1 MRQASGFRLTA
12 SFFIHL
18 CNLNFSGVVSSNSS
32 IIKILIQQR
41 YFMKKLIFASIFSL
55 IAVFSFAQNSEK
67 SNNLPSVNIKT
78 LDGQT
83 FNTQDISNDG
93 KPVIVSFWAL
103 WCKPCKKELDAFNEN
118 YEDWQDETGVKII
131 AISIDDSRST
141 AKVLPFV
148 SGKDWEFDVMLDPNG
163 DFKRAMNVNM
173 IPHTFLL
180 DGNGK
185 IVYQHTSYY
194 EGGEHD
200 LFELVK
206 KVAKGEDISVK
217 H

>member
-1 MRQASGFRLTA
+1 
-12 SFFIHL
+12 
-18 CNLNFSGVVSSNSS
+18 
-32 IIKILIQQR
+32 
-41 YFMKKLIFASIFSL
+41 MKKLIITSIFSL
-55 IAVFSFAQNSEK
+55 IIIFSFAQNSEK
-67 SNNLPSVNIKT
+67 NTNLPSVNIKT

-83 FNTQDISNDG
+83 FNTQDITNDG
-93 KPVIVSFWAL
+93 KPVIISFWAL

-118 YEDWQDETGVKII
+118 YEDWQDETGVKIF

-141 AKVLPFV
+141 AKVMPYV
-148 SGKDWEFDVMLDPNG
+148 SGKDWEFDVLLDPNG

-180 DGNGK
+180 DGTGK

-194 EGGEHD
+194 EGGEFD
-200 LFELVK
+200 LYEMVK
-206 KVAKGEDISVK
+206 KVANGEDISGK

>member
-1 MRQASGFRLTA
+1 
-12 SFFIHL
+12 
-18 CNLNFSGVVSSNSS
+18 
-32 IIKILIQQR
+32 
-41 YFMKKLIFASIFSL
+41 MKKLIITSIFSL
-55 IAVFSFAQNSEK
+55 IIIFSFAQNSEK
-67 SNNLPSVNIKT
+67 NTNLPSVNIKT

-83 FNTQDISNDG
+83 FNTQDITNDG
-93 KPVIVSFWAL
+93 KPVIISFWAL

-118 YEDWQDETGVKII
+118 YEDWQDETGVKIF

-141 AKVLPFV
+141 AKVMPYV

-180 DGNGK
+180 DGTGK

-194 EGGEHD
+194 EGGEFD
-200 LFELVK
+200 LYEMVK
-206 KVAKGEDISVK
+206 KVANGEDISAK

>member
-1 MRQASGFRLTA
+1 
-12 SFFIHL
+12 
-18 CNLNFSGVVSSNSS
+18 
-32 IIKILIQQR
+32 
-41 YFMKKLIFASIFSL
+41 MKKLIFASFFSL

-67 SNNLPSVNIKT
+67 SNSLPSINIKT
-78 LDGQT
+78 LDGKT
-83 FNTQDISNDG
+83 INTQDISNDG
-93 KPVIVSFWAL
+93 KPTIISFWAL

-118 YEDWQDETGVKII
+118 YEDWQEETGVKIF

-148 SGKDWEFDVMLDPNG
+148 SGKDWDFDVLLDPNG

-194 EGGEHD
+194 EGGEFD

-206 KVAKGEDISVK
+206 KVANGENIDVK

>member
-1 MRQASGFRLTA
+1 
-12 SFFIHL
+12 
-18 CNLNFSGVVSSNSS
+18 
-32 IIKILIQQR
+32 
-41 YFMKKLIFASIFSL
+41 MKKLIIASIFSI
-55 IAVFSFAQNSEK
+55 IAVLSFAQNSEK
-67 SNNLPSVNIKT
+67 NTNLPSVNIKT

-83 FNTQDISNDG
+83 FNTQNISNDG
-93 KPVIVSFWAL
+93 KPIIISFWAL

-118 YEDWQDETGVKII
+118 IEDWQDETGVKIF

-148 SGKDWEFDVMLDPNG
+148 SGKDWEFEVLLDPNG
-163 DFKRAMNVNM
+163 DFKRGMNVNM

-194 EGGEHD
+194 EGDEYE
-200 LFELVK
+200 LYELVK
-206 KVAKGEDISVK
+206 KVANGENLGK

>member
-1 MRQASGFRLTA
+1 
-12 SFFIHL
+12 
-18 CNLNFSGVVSSNSS
+18 
-32 IIKILIQQR
+32 
-41 YFMKKLIFASIFSL
+41 MKKLIIASIFSI
-55 IAVFSFAQNSEK
+55 IAVLSFAQNSEK
-67 SNNLPSVNIKT
+67 NTNLPSVNIKT

-83 FNTQDISNDG
+83 FNTQGISNDG
-93 KPVIVSFWAL
+93 KPIIISFWAL

-118 YEDWQDETGVKII
+118 IEDWQDETGVKIF

-148 SGKDWEFDVMLDPNG
+148 SGKDWEFEVLLDPNG
-163 DFKRAMNVNM
+163 DFKRGMNVNM

-194 EGGEHD
+194 EGDEYE
-200 LFELVK
+200 LYELVK
-206 KVAKGEDISVK
+206 KVANGENLGK

>member
-1 MRQASGFRLTA
+1 
-12 SFFIHL
+12 
-18 CNLNFSGVVSSNSS
+18 
-32 IIKILIQQR
+32 
-41 YFMKKLIFASIFSL
+41 MKKLIIASIFSL
-55 IAVFSFAQNSEK
+55 IAIFSFAQNSEK
-67 SNNLPSVNIKT
+67 NTNLPSVNIKT

-83 FNTQDISNDG
+83 FNTQNITNDG
-93 KPVIVSFWAL
+93 KPVIISFWAL

-118 YEDWQDETGVKII
+118 YEDWQDETGVKIF

-141 AKVLPFV
+141 AKVMPYV
-148 SGKDWEFDVMLDPNG
+148 SGKDWEFDVLLDPNG

-180 DGNGK
+180 DGDGK

-194 EGGEHD
+194 EGGEFE
-200 LFELVK
+200 LYELVK
-206 KVAKGEDISVK
+206 KVANGENISAK

>member
-1 MRQASGFRLTA
+1 
-12 SFFIHL
+12 
-18 CNLNFSGVVSSNSS
+18 
-32 IIKILIQQR
+32 
-41 YFMKKLIFASIFSL
+41 MKKLIFASIFSL